1 MKSIDARRERGVWKK
16 KIKGQLLVTW
26 RRSISSSEHV
36 VVSGLDGTGQIYAH
50 SFSLLIYCRNN
61 TRLLLPAGPTKL
73 KKKKIEGKKNKIHG
87 QGNGMGLKTIK

>member
-36 VVSGLDGTGQIYAH
+36 VVSGLDGMGWDGTNLRSHILAID
-50 SFSLLIYCRNN
+50 LL
-61 TRLLLPAGPTKL
+61 
-73 KKKKIEGKKNKIHG
+73 
-87 QGNGMGLKTIK
+87 

>member
-1 MKSIDARRERGVWKK
+1 MPEERGGCGKK

-36 VVSGLDGTGQIYAH
+36 VVSGLDGMGWDGTGQIYAH

-61 TRLLLPAGPTKL
+61 TRLLLPAGPTKFL
-73 KKKKIEGKKNKIHG
+73 KKKSKEKKTKFMAK
-87 QGNGMGLKTIK
+87 GMEWV

>member
-1 MKSIDARRERGVWKK
+1 VEKK

-61 TRLLLPAGPTKL
+61 TRLLLPASPTKF
-73 KKKKIEGKKNKIHG
+73 KKKIEGKKLVEKQNSREW
-87 QGNGMGLKTIK
+87 NGFKDN